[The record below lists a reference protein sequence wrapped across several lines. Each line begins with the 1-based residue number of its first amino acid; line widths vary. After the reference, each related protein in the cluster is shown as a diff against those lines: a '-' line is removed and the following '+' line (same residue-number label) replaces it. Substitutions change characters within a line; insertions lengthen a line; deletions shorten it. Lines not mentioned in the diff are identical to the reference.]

1 MTRLGRQH
9 ARLPTSPE
17 KPMGE
22 PCQEPQM
29 LPPSYKIPWTAEAL
43 LQKTKDCRHA
53 LGAGLKAQMAL
64 VTEALS
70 QEMDCPTELE
80 CQLHAELE
88 TMKQAYIRLSLD

>member
-1 MTRLGRQH
+1 MEEL
-9 ARLPTSPE
+9 
-17 KPMGE
+17 
-22 PCQEPQM
+22 CQEPQP
-29 LPPSYKIPWTAEAL
+29 LSPSYKIPWTAEAL